1 MNMKYDNDKKINYRK
16 SINLP
21 KEILNSIEA
30 PKDLGLLKCIQ
41 CGMCTS
47 VCPAAAHS
55 DYNPRD
61 IVYKVLK
68 NDETI
73 ISDEKIWDCFY
84 CYTCQSVCP
93 VKNSVCLINQVL
105 RQIAINKGIAKKHV
119 SPFVTYGNTF
129 LDIGIGGIP
138 KSFFM
143 DLNNDIDGWL
153 DLKTNLDKIRE
164 DLSLGPVK
172 MPKKS
177 IKEVNLLL
185 KKAKFHKR
193 MEKMKSG

>member
-1 MNMKYDNDKKINYRK
+1 MNYENNDKY
-16 SINLP
+16 SINLS

-47 VCPAAAHS
+47 LCPAAAHT

-61 IVYKVLK
+61 LIAKILN
-68 NDETI
+68 NDESI
-73 ISDEKIWDCFY
+73 IEDDKIWNCFY

-93 VKNSVCLINQVL
+93 VKNSACLANQII
-105 RQIAINKGIAKKHV
+105 RQIAIDRGIAKEKV
-119 SPFVTYGNTF
+119 KPFVTYGETF
-129 LDIGIGGIP
+129 LDIGIGGMP

-143 DLNNDIDGWL
+143 DLNKDIDGWL
-153 DLKTNLDKIRE
+153 DLKTELDNIRE
-164 DLSLGPVK
+164 ELSLGPVK

-177 IKEVNLLL
+177 IEEVNLLL

-193 MEKMKSG
+193 MEKMKSE

>member
-1 MNMKYDNDKKINYRK
+1 MNYENDKNDDKY
-16 SINLP
+16 SINLS

-47 VCPAAAHS
+47 LCPAAAHT

-61 IVYKVLK
+61 LIAKILN
-68 NDETI
+68 NDESI
-73 ISDEKIWDCFY
+73 IEDDKIWNCFY

-93 VKNSVCLINQVL
+93 VKNSACLANQVI
-105 RQIAINKGIAKKHV
+105 RQIAIDRGIAKEKIK
-119 SPFVTYGNTF
+119 PFVTYGETF
-129 LDIGIGGIP
+129 LDIGIGGMP

-143 DLNNDIDGWL
+143 DLNKDIDGWL
-153 DLKTNLDKIRE
+153 DLKTDLDKIRE
-164 DLSLGPVK
+164 ELSLGPVK

-177 IKEVNLLL
+177 IEEVNLLL

-193 MEKMKSG
+193 MEKMKSE